1 MFILR
6 FFAKIMVLPVI
17 LILSVALAIY
27 GAADKV
33 ICLFVGAINV
43 FYIVGIIAALLNT
56 GEFYYVKQALV
67 FFLLEGILLGI
78 PQLCAEGIK
87 QLNNKLVDFVW
98 A

>member
-1 MFILR
+1 MCIIK
-6 FFAKIMVLPVI
+6 FFAKVLVLPVI
-17 LILSVALAIY
+17 LVLSVLLFLY

-43 FYIVGIIAALLNT
+43 FYIVGVIAALLNT
-56 GEFYYVKQALV
+56 GEFYYVKQALI

-78 PQLCAEGIK
+78 PQLCADGIK
-87 QLNNKLVDFVW
+87 QINNKLVDFVW